1 MACENI
7 TKALLEDVIEITW
20 VFDELI
26 QTGQIR
32 SWDDMIDEFN
42 SIQAALVAQKGQK
55 GSKAL
60 SKLTPEELEA
70 KRAKAAKRLA
80 ALEALLNG

>member
-1 MACENI
+1 MAGI
-7 TKALLEDVIEITW
+7 RKTKIDYIPE
-20 VFDELI
+20 
-26 QTGQIR
+26 
-32 SWDDMIDEFN
+32 DMIDEFN
-42 SIQAALVAQKGQK
+42 QIQAALVAQKGNRA
-55 GSKAL
+55 SKSL